1 MSQSVVLKVPAEH
14 KYIKL
19 VEDTLRDVCAASA
32 FNKADLDAVIESTKE
47 LMGNAIEHAYPDE
60 EGYVQISVHPF
71 ETGVRVDVHDWGVPM
86 SHSKYQSVPLDPNAS
101 KGFNRIYRLVD
112 RFEYK
117 NLGKEGKKF
126 IIIKYLSHPVHKR
139 KKHAPALH
147 PLQTTVPENIPVTI
161 RDFQEGD
168 EEGIAYLI
176 YKNYGHS
183 YIKESF
189 YYPRRIAREHGERFY
204 SVVAESEGKIV
215 GHFAFV
221 LIPEST
227 IAEIGIVVVDPRYKG
242 RGIMNKM
249 IERILQ
255 KAQSVGLDAVFGEAI
270 MYHVFSQRSN
280 LRHGFSE
287 SALMIGRTPADITLE
302 NNELT
307 KVEKRGAVLIGYKFF
322 QTWKRKL
329 FLPNVYKKQITKTYK
344 NADINFKKAK
354 TNKKKEHTH
363 VFLSYEFDPPTN
375 IATIRIDRYGKDF
388 KRKFLLLVA
397 QLRAKH
403 CDMIYA
409 DVSLQDIPQIEK
421 VVNIMNKRG
430 FFYCGVMFLWHKQK
444 DYLRLQMKHSDK
456 VGNKN
461 YICYSDFCKALSR
474 YIKADE
480 KRCKGL

>member
-1 MSQSVVLKVPAEH
+1 MMPESIVLKVPSRH
-14 KYIKL
+14 RYIKL
-19 VEDTLRDVCAASA
+19 VEDTIRDVCLASE
-32 FNKADLDAVIESTKE
+32 FSETDLDALIESTKE
-47 LMGNAIEHAYPDE
+47 LMENAIEHAYPGE
-60 EGYVQISVHPF
+60 EGDVQVTLHPF
-71 ETGVRVDVHDWGVPM
+71 ETGVRIDVHDWGVPM
-86 SHSKYQSVPLDPNAS
+86 SHSKHQSVPLDPNAS
-101 KGFNRIYRLVD
+101 KGFNRIYGLVD
-112 RFEYK
+112 RFEYQ
-117 NLGKEGKKF
+117 NLGKEGKRF
-126 IIIKYLSHPVHKR
+126 IIIKYIPHPVHKR
-139 KKHAPALH
+139 NKYAKIPITDQ
-147 PLQTTVPENIPVTI
+147 PSVPKEVPVTI
-161 RDFQEGD
+161 RDFREGD
-168 EEGIAYLI
+168 EEGISRLI

-189 YYPRRIAREHGERFY
+189 YYPLRIVQEHGKAFY
-204 SVVAESEGKIV
+204 SVVAESEGEIV

-221 LIPEST
+221 MIPEST

-270 MYHVFSQRSN
+270 MYHIFSQKSN

-287 SALMIGRTPADITLE
+287 SALMIGKTPADITLE

-307 KVEKRGAVLIGYKFF
+307 KVEKRGAVLVGYKFF
-322 QTWKRKL
+322 RKWKRKL
-329 FLPNVYKKQITKTYK
+329 FLPDVYKKQIAKTYK
-344 NADINFKKAK
+344 NAGINFKKAK
-354 TNKKKEHTH
+354 DKKKKEHDH
-363 VFLSYEFDPPTN
+363 VFLSYKFDPPTN
-375 IATIRIDRYGKDF
+375 VATIRIDRYGKNF

-409 DVSLQDIPQIEK
+409 DVSLEDIPQIEK
-421 VVNIMNKRG
+421 VVKIMNKRG

-480 KRCKGL
+480 KRCKV